1 MIGQCTHVV
10 GITLNGAKNNQFG
23 REEGCSVGAQGSRRA
38 TALLNAGA
46 DRLVIKVMGRWL
58 SNAFEDYPV
67 LSSKG
72 SADLSR
78 HRC

>member
-1 MIGQCTHVV
+1 MIKKAAARCGLDPMRYSTH
-10 GITLNGAKNNQFG
+10 
-23 REEGCSVGAQGSRRA
+23 SVRIGGA

-46 DRLVIKVMGRWL
+46 DHLVIKLMGRWM

-72 SADLSR
+72 TADLSR
-78 HRC
+78 QMC